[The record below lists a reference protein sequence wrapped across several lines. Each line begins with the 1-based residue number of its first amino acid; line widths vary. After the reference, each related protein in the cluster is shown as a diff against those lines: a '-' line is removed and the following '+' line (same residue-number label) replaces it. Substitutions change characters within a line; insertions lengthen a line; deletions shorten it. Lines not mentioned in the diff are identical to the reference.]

1 MKEAGPGPKISITS
15 GGVVQDAASRGI
27 SESVNQRMNAIREMA
42 EKGKGICLGC
52 TVEKGKTIALKP
64 I

>member
-1 MKEAGPGPKISITS
+1 MKDAGPGPRVSIAS
-15 GGVVQDAASRGI
+15 GGVVNTAASRSI
-27 SESVNQRMNAIREMA
+27 SDNVNARMNAIREMA

-52 TVEKGKTIALKP
+52 TIEKSKTIELKA